1 MLGGVR
7 APLPVDDHLPEVV
20 EALERTGSAVVVA
33 PPASGKTTRLP
44 LALLERGLPG
54 GGQLWLLQ
62 PRRVAARAAAR
73 RMAAEL
79 GEEVGRTVGFVTRD
93 GSAVSEATRVV
104 VATEGVLTRKLLAD
118 PALPGVAAVLLDEF
132 HERGR
137 HTDLVLAMAVESR
150 AALRDD
156 LWVVVASATFDPGP
170 VSAFLGTAGAA
181 APVVAV
187 EARAHPVEVRWEGA
201 VPARPLPERA
211 AWAVLRA
218 LEEVPSGDVL
228 VFLPGAGEIR
238 RTAGLL
244 AGAERRSGLAVV
256 PLHGDLPPAE
266 QDRALLPDPAG
277 RRKAVLA
284 TNVAETSLTIE
295 GVTAVVDGGLARVL
309 RFDPRTGIDRLVLSP
324 VSRASAAQRAG
335 RAGRLG
341 PGVVFRLYTR
351 EEERGLREREEPEL
365 LRTDLAPALLD
376 VLGWAAR
383 DPRRFGW
390 FEEPPAPALEAGLA
404 LLRRLGAVGR
414 DGHELAPLGRRM
426 ALLPLHPRLSAVLL
440 SAQALGRPRRG
451 ALLAAL
457 LSEREVL
464 ASRRALWQG
473 EAREALP
480 TSDSDLLSRLELV
493 EEAERSGASRE
504 RVEALGLE
512 PGAVRSVLAARDR
525 LLRLLGEG
533 RRGPEEGGDEEL
545 RRALLAGYPDR
556 VGRRLPG
563 PGSRLALVG
572 GTGAVLDPGS
582 SVRAAPLVL
591 AHDVAAG
598 GSGPALVRSASAVE
612 ASWLAARAETVR
624 RWDREGG
631 QVVAEKRLV
640 YEDLVLS
647 EQPVPAPLDEETS
660 ALLAAAALEDPGATL
675 GSDEELADLESR
687 LAFLGPL
694 RPDLGLPVPGEGLRA
709 ELVRQAA
716 EGRRR
721 LSQLREVSFAKLL
734 LHGLGPTARRA
745 LDELAPRTLRVPSG
759 REVRVDYSSGRPVLA
774 VKLQEMFGLQETP
787 RVSGGRVPVVL
798 HLLSPAGRP
807 VQVTADLG
815 GFWRNGYAA
824 VRRELR
830 GRYPKHPWPEGP
842 MTAPPQAGPK
852 RRPG

>member
-1 MLGGVR
+1 MLGSVR
-7 APLPVDDHLPEVV
+7 SPLPVDGRVPDVL
-20 EALERTGSAVVVA
+20 EALARAGSAVVTA
-33 PPASGKTTRLP
+33 PPASGKSTRLP

-54 GGQLWLLQ
+54 DGQLWLLQ

-93 GSAVSEATRVV
+93 GSAVSAATRVV

-118 PALPGVAAVLLDEF
+118 PALPGVSAVMLDEF

-137 HTDLVLAMAVESR
+137 QTDLVLAMSVESR
-150 AALRDD
+150 ATVRED
-156 LWVVVASATFDPGP
+156 LWVLVASATLDPGP
-170 VSAFLGTAGAA
+170 VSAYLGRAGAP

-187 EARAHPVEVRWEGA
+187 EAPVYPVEVRWAEA
-201 VPARPLPERA
+201 VSARPLPERA
-211 AWAVLRA
+211 AWAALRA
-218 LEEVPSGDVL
+218 LDELPSGDVL

-244 AGAERRSGLAVV
+244 AGSARRSDLAVV

-295 GVTAVVDGGLARVL
+295 GVSAVVDGGLARVL
-309 RFDPRTGIDRLVLSP
+309 RFDARTGIDRLVLSP
-324 VSRASAAQRAG
+324 VSRASAVQRAG

-351 EEERGLREREEPEL
+351 EEERGFRDREEPEL

-390 FEEPPAPALEAGLA
+390 FEAPPASAMEAGLA
-404 LLRRLGAVGR
+404 LLRRLGAVR
-414 DGHELAPLGRRM
+414 PDGHELTPLGRRM
-426 ALLPLHPRLSAVLL
+426 SQLPLHPRLSAVLL

-451 ALLAAL
+451 ALLVAL

-473 EAREALP
+473 EAEPSLP
-480 TSDSDLLSRLELV
+480 TSDSDLLARMDLV
-493 EEAERSGASRE
+493 EEVERSGAARE
-504 RVEALGLE
+504 RMEALGLE

-525 LLRLLGEG
+525 ILRLAGG
-533 RRGPEEGGDEEL
+533 GARGPEQGGDEEL

-563 PGSRLALVG
+563 GSRLALVG

-582 SVRAAPLVL
+582 CVREAPLVL
-591 AHDVAAG
+591 AVDVTAG
-598 GSGPALVRSASAVE
+598 GSGPARVRTASSVE
-612 ASWLAARAETVR
+612 ASWLGARTETVR

-631 QVVAEKRLV
+631 TVVAERRLV
-640 YEDLVLS
+640 YEGLVLS
-647 EQPVPAPLDEETS
+647 EQPVPAPLDGETS
-660 ALLAAAALEDPGATL
+660 ALLAGAALEDPRAVFA
-675 GSDEELADLESR
+675 DEPDLADLERR

-694 RPDLGLPVPGEGLRA
+694 RPDLGLPAPGEGLRA
-709 ELVRQAA
+709 ELVREAS

-721 LSQLREVSFAKLL
+721 LSELRQVRLAPLL
-734 LHGLGPTARRA
+734 LRKLGAAGRRA
-745 LDELAPRTLRVPSG
+745 LDDGAPPALRVPTG
-759 REVRVDYSSGRPVLA
+759 RDLRVDYSSGRPVLA
-774 VKLQEMFGLQETP
+774 VKLQEMFGLAETP
-787 RVSGGRVPVVL
+787 RVAGGRVPVVL

-807 VQVTADLG
+807 VQVTTDLT
-815 GFWRNGYAA
+815 GFWRSGYAA

-830 GRYPKHPWPEGP
+830 GRYPKHPWPEDP
-842 MTAPPQAGPK
+842 TTAPPQAGTR